1 MEFKIINLQ
10 PKKLVGKSL
19 PMSFS
24 EDKTGLLW
32 GSFAPLIA
40 TIPNRIGGEK
50 ISLQFYGNDFMTNPT
65 IPFVKWASVEVSDFE
80 NIPDAIQKLE
90 IKGGLY
96 AVFHYKGNVMGAP
109 AFFGKIFSE
118 IIPNSEY
125 GVDNSRPHFEL
136 LPAGKYDPMD
146 ENSEED
152 VYIPIKLK
160 E

>member
-1 MEFKIINLQ
+1 MQFKIINLQ

-19 PMSFS
+19 LMSFS

-32 GSFAPLIA
+32 SSFAPQIA

-50 ISLQFYGNDFMTNPT
+50 ISLQFYGNDSMTNPT
-65 IPFVKWASVEVSDFE
+65 IPFTKWASVEVSDFE
-80 NIPDAIQKLE
+80 NASETIEKLE
-90 IKGGLY
+90 IDGGLY
-96 AVFHYKGNVMGAP
+96 AVFQYKGNILGAP

-118 IIPNSEY
+118 IIPNSDYEL
-125 GVDNSRPHFEL
+125 DNSRPHFEL

-146 ENSEED
+146 KNSEEE
-152 VYIPIKLK
+152 VYIPVKLK